1 MRKFTILLASL
12 FLGMAAF
19 AVDAPVITK
28 MYEFSVMNKTEPAWM
43 HGLSERNMAYYNGKI
58 YMPSVNNGNQIYV
71 INPATG
77 LQIPEETI
85 TLPTRQGTGTPTDSI
100 YGGDVA
106 VCGIQITPTGKI
118 LVANIAAD
126 TKSKN
131 FKVYALTP
139 KSGAAGYDITT
150 IINWTNNTSE
160 TAVLRAGDHFAIY
173 GDLTA
178 GSNGY
183 IMSANTNDL
192 SVYRW
197 DIANGVVAANPVIFK
212 LLDQYPAPAL
222 AKDKKIHLCPVI
234 YPIDANTFLLNS
246 ARMHPTVYNMSGVI
260 QHTFDG
266 TAQPKMAGISGVTH
280 FNLQGRSFIVCGT
293 TNYTTTNNPGPL
305 NAFEA
310 FEIMGTEYNFTGA
323 VSLGVFPELGFG
335 LASTTTTFGAVNNTA
350 YNVPIVYKASSTE
363 VNFYVMVPAAGFGAY
378 KLTIGAPT
386 AVENPRAGSIVVYQA
401 PAADVIQISA
411 EMKNIELYNLTG
423 QLVRKAFNDNKIDVK
438 GLKGSFII
446 KAFDANG
453 QLINRKVMVK

>member
-12 FLGMAAF
+12 FIGMAAF

-28 MYEFSVMNKTEPAWM
+28 MYEFSVQGGNVPAWM
-43 HGLSERNMAYYNGKI
+43 DGISERNMAFYNGKI
-58 YMPSVNNGNQIYV
+58 YIPSVSNGNQIYV

-150 IINWTNNTSE
+150 IIDWTNNTSE

-183 IMSANTNDL
+183 IMTANTNDL

-197 DIANGVVAANPVIFK
+197 DIAKGVVAANPVIFK
-212 LLDQYPAPAL
+212 LLDQYPAQTVA
-222 AKDKKIHLCPVI
+222 ANKKIHYCPVI
-234 YPIDANTFLLNS
+234 YPVDATHFILNS
-246 ARMHPTVYNMSGVI
+246 ARMHPTLYDMNGAIVN
-260 QHTFDG
+260 TFNG
-266 TAQPKMAGISGVTH
+266 TAQPAMVGISGVTH
-280 FNLQGRSFIVCGT
+280 FNFKGRSFIVCGST
-293 TNYTTTNNPGPL
+293 SHQTTNNPVPVKF
-305 NAFEA
+305 NTFQA
-310 FEIMGTEYNFTGA
+310 FEIMGTEFNFTGA
-323 VSLGVFPELGFG
+323 VSLGQLPTDGFG
-335 LASTTTTFGAVNNTA
+335 GTASVNPNST
-350 YNVPIVYKASSTE
+350 YNMPIVYNILENE
-363 VNFYVMVPAAGFGAY
+363 VQFFVMVPYVAFAGY